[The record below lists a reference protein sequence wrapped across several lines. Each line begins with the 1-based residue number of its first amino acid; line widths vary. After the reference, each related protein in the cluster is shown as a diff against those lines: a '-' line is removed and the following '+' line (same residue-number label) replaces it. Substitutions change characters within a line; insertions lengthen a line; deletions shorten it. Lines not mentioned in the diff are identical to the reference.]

1 VRFYCS
7 LTIAGLLA
15 TAGVVAGLAR
25 AHGTGA
31 HAGFQAR
38 VSYLE
43 PSQPGVIVQV
53 LGGHVRLS
61 VANLTQKTIV
71 VSGAEGRPTVRILP
85 GRTEVW
91 VEPRVGAAEAPPD
104 REGLIRNWTIPAT
117 ADGAPFEIVGFLGYR
132 PPPGATTARED
143 DGGTPAWLVV
153 GAFVGGALVLAAA
166 LAVPLLRR
174 DPEDS
179 EGRA

>member
-7 LTIAGLLA
+7 LTITGLLA
-15 TAGVVAGLAR
+15 TAGVMAGLAR

-31 HAGFQAR
+31 HSGFQAR

-71 VSGAEGRPTVRILP
+71 VPGAEGLPTVRILP

-132 PPPGATTARED
+132 PPPNASLD
-143 DGGTPAWLVV
+143 DGGIPRWRIALLV
-153 GAFVGGALVLAAA
+153 AGGVLLVMAA

-174 DPEDS
+174 DPEDR